1 MTSDGEMSDDS
12 GMLMPPPQP
21 RKRQKTASSL
31 DTMTSTVVTASQRK
45 PLAIPPL
52 PRGRDSSI
60 ATLTT
65 PLSNTEYTHCDDGDE
80 SRYCASDSVGV
91 NRVTTMRSVSPEEC
105 TSSSSSSANSA
116 TGWEEQQED
125 EAAVQ
130 PFRFDETHNS
140 AFVSIATMD
149 NDSSRYDN
157 MMLSPPPSIEPIA
170 FELQAEG
177 CDDDDVV
184 NDDRLTL
191 GNENVHL
198 LDANATAARGVD
210 HLHNRVS
217 ECDESDD
224 LGENHQD
231 DGNDDGI
238 IATSDTAMNK
248 QQQQSHEF
256 VSSPLPPPLVG
267 VSFRDIIGHS
277 QAKLRLDEAL
287 LPLALPQDIASSV
300 LTGIRAAPASILLHG
315 PPGCGKTKLAKAM
328 AGEAQAV
335 FLSIGPSDILSK
347 FVGESEA
354 SVRGLFQKARRE
366 AMKIESKCA
375 VIFFDEI
382 DALGRSRTDD
392 DSGKVSHAGGDNS
405 ARRVLAE
412 LLIQMTA
419 LNDNDIGTGS
429 EVDVE
434 EEEYDGY
441 CDDDGYSFS
450 GRSMTESKPRIIVV
464 AATNR
469 PEDCDPA
476 LLRRFAVR
484 VLIGLP
490 SRKDRKKIIKRL
502 LVDVDHTITS
512 IQLDELALTTEGWS
526 GSDLESMTREAVMAP
541 VRECL
546 RAIAVLKR
554 KESRVAS
561 LQSHQRSGDDSS
573 QKKQST
579 TTHSTSTPRE
589 ALLNSF
595 RNLRP
600 VSNID
605 FEDGIAFF
613 LGEAAFGINS
623 SKNTHYD
630 SSSSSEDE
638 A

>member
-1 MTSDGEMSDDS
+1 MTSDDGELSDDS

-31 DTMTSTVVTASQRK
+31 DMSTVVTTAASERRK
-45 PLAIPPL
+45 PSLAIPPL
-52 PRGRDSSI
+52 PRGGRESSI
-60 ATLTT
+60 ATLTD
-65 PLSNTEYTHCDDGDE
+65 YTRCDDG
-80 SRYCASDSVGV
+80 ASDAVGDK
-91 NRVTTMRSVSPEEC
+91 RVTMRSVSPEEC
-105 TSSSSSSANSA
+105 TSSSSSANNA
-116 TGWEEQQED
+116 AGWEEQQGE
-125 EAAVQ
+125 EAVL
-130 PFRFDETHNS
+130 PFRIDDNCNS
-140 AFVSIATMD
+140 AFGSIATTD
-149 NDSSRYDN
+149 NSSRYDN
-157 MMLSPPPSIEPIA
+157 IMMSSPPPIEPFA
-170 FELQAEG
+170 FGLKADG
-177 CDDDDVV
+177 CDDVV
-184 NDDRLTL
+184 NDDLLTM
-191 GNENVHL
+191 GDENVQL
-198 LDANATAARGVD
+198 LDSTATARGVD

-217 ECDESDD
+217 ECDESDQ
-224 LGENHQD
+224 GENHQD

-238 IATSDTAMNK
+238 ATSTAAK
-248 QQQQSHEF
+248 QQQSHGF
-256 VSSPLPPPLVG
+256 NSSPPPPPLVG
-267 VSFRDIIGHS
+267 VSFRDIIGHG

-287 LPLALPQDIASSV
+287 LPLALPPDIAASV

-315 PPGCGKTKLAKAM
+315 PPGCGKSKLAKAM

-392 DSGKVSHAGGDNS
+392 ESGKMSHAGGDNS

-419 LNDNDIGTGS
+419 LNDNEIGIAS
-429 EVDVE
+429 EVEV

-450 GRSMTESKPRIIVV
+450 GRSTMTTESKPRVIVV

-484 VLIGLP
+484 VIIGLP

-502 LVDVDHTITS
+502 LVDVEHSITS
-512 IQLDELALTTEGWS
+512 VQLDELALATEGWS
-526 GSDLESMTREAVMAP
+526 GSDLESMTREAVMTP
-541 VRECL
+541 IRECL

-554 KESRVAS
+554 KECRVAS
-561 LQSHQRSGDDSS
+561 LQSQQRSGDDSS
-573 QKKQST
+573 QKKQSA
-579 TTHSTSTPRE
+579 THSTSTPRE

-600 VSNID
+600 VSNFD

-613 LGEAAFGINS
+613 LGEAAFGINNN
-623 SKNTHYD
+623 KNTHYD

>member
-1 MTSDGEMSDDS
+1 MSDGEISDDS
-12 GMLMPPPQP
+12 GRLMPPPQP

-31 DTMTSTVVTASQRK
+31 DTSTVVA
-45 PLAIPPL
+45 LEIPPL
-52 PRGRDSSI
+52 PTRGRDSSI

-65 PLSNTEYTHCDDGDE
+65 PLVAPTPSGNNADYTRCDDGDA
-80 SRYCASDSVGV
+80 SRYCASDAVDDI
-91 NRVTTMRSVSPEEC
+91 TMRSVSPEEC
-105 TSSSSSSANSA
+105 TSSSSTSANNA
-116 TGWEEQQED
+116 AGWEEQQGE
-125 EAAVQ
+125 EAVL
-130 PFRFDETHNS
+130 PFR
-140 AFVSIATMD
+140 I
-149 NDSSRYDN
+149 
-157 MMLSPPPSIEPIA
+157 
-170 FELQAEG
+170 
-177 CDDDDVV
+177 DDK
-184 NDDRLTL
+184 
-191 GNENVHL
+191 GGENVRL
-198 LDANATAARGVD
+198 LDSTATARGVD
-210 HLHNRVS
+210 HIHNRVS
-217 ECDESDD
+217 ECDESDI
-224 LGENHQD
+224 GENHQD

-238 IATSDTAMNK
+238 ATSAAAK
-248 QQQQSHEF
+248 QQQSHGF
-256 VSSPLPPPLVG
+256 DSSSPPSPPPPSLVG
-267 VSFRDIIGHS
+267 ISFRDIIGHG

-287 LPLALPQDIASSV
+287 LPLALPPDIAASV

-315 PPGCGKTKLAKAM
+315 PPGCGKSRLAKAM

-354 SVRGLFQKARRE
+354 SVRGLFQTARRE

-392 DSGKVSHAGGDNS
+392 ESGKMSHAGGDNS

-419 LNDNDIGTGS
+419 LNDNEIGIGN
-429 EVDVE
+429 EVDV

-450 GRSMTESKPRIIVV
+450 GRSTITIESKPRIIVV

-502 LVDVDHTITS
+502 LVDVEHSITS
-512 IQLDELALTTEGWS
+512 VQLDELALATEGWS

-541 VRECL
+541 IRECL

-554 KESRVAS
+554 KECRVAS
-561 LQSHQRSGDDSS
+561 LQSQQRSGDDSS
-573 QKKQST
+573 QKKQSA
-579 TTHSTSTPRE
+579 THSTSTPRE

-600 VSNID
+600 VSNLD

-613 LGEAAFGINS
+613 LGEAAFGINNN
-623 SKNTHYD
+623 KNTHYD

>member
-1 MTSDGEMSDDS
+1 
-12 GMLMPPPQP
+12 
-21 RKRQKTASSL
+21 
-31 DTMTSTVVTASQRK
+31 
-45 PLAIPPL
+45 
-52 PRGRDSSI
+52 
-60 ATLTT
+60 
-65 PLSNTEYTHCDDGDE
+65 
-80 SRYCASDSVGV
+80 
-91 NRVTTMRSVSPEEC
+91 MRSVSPEEC
-105 TSSSSSSANSA
+105 NSSSSSANNA
-116 TGWEEQQED
+116 AGWEERQGE
-125 EAAVQ
+125 EAVQ
-130 PFRFDETHNS
+130 PFRIDDNRNS
-140 AFVSIATMD
+140 AFGSNTGTD
-149 NDSSRYDN
+149 NSSRYDN
-157 MMLSPPPSIEPIA
+157 IMMSSPPPIEPLA
-170 FELQAEG
+170 FGLRADG
-177 CDDDDVV
+177 RDDVV
-184 NDDRLTL
+184 NDDLSTM
-191 GNENVHL
+191 GDENVQL
-198 LDANATAARGVD
+198 LDSTATARGVD
-210 HLHNRVS
+210 HIHNNRVS
-217 ECDESDD
+217 ECDESDQ
-224 LGENHQD
+224 GENHQD

-238 IATSDTAMNK
+238 ATSNAAK
-248 QQQQSHEF
+248 QQQSHEF
-256 VSSPLPPPLVG
+256 DSSPPPPPPPLVG
-267 VSFRDIIGHS
+267 VSFRDIIGHG

-287 LPLALPQDIASSV
+287 LPLALPPDIAASV

-315 PPGCGKTKLAKAM
+315 PPGCGKSKLAKAM

-354 SVRGLFQKARRE
+354 SVRGLFQKARRG

-392 DSGKVSHAGGDNS
+392 ESGKMSHAGGDNS

-419 LNDNDIGTGS
+419 LNDNEIGIGN
-429 EVDVE
+429 EVEV

-450 GRSMTESKPRIIVV
+450 GRSTMTTESKPRVIVV

-502 LVDVDHTITS
+502 LVDVDHSITS
-512 IQLDELALTTEGWS
+512 VQLDELALATEGWS

-546 RAIAVLKR
+546 RAIAVLKK

-561 LQSHQRSGDDSS
+561 LQSQQRSGDDSS
-573 QKKQST
+573 QKKQSA
-579 TTHSTSTPRE
+579 THSTSTPRD

-600 VSNID
+600 VSNFD

-613 LGEAAFGINS
+613 LGEAAFGINNN
-623 SKNTHYD
+623 KNTHYD